1 MKKTLRDKVEDTKCF
16 HIVGML
22 KGFQNHRKVREGME
36 RLSIWG
42 VEDGE
47 DDAWPT

>member
-16 HIVGML
+16 HIGGML
-22 KGFQNHRKVREGME
+22 KGFQSHGKVREATE

-47 DDAWPT
+47 DDA